1 MAEAEIALNQQAIQ
15 KLAGY
20 YKTAT
25 SNIIARL
32 TKLTSFEQA
41 RQLEVLAQIDQILQ
55 ELDQKTAETITGEL
69 EAHYTKYAKQT
80 ATVAKQS
87 GLQLNPTLTALDR
100 QAIEALANGTMET
113 YREAYS
119 GVKRAAMRM
128 LTEAHRQ
135 EVQATLIEGRIT
147 GATRK
152 AIADSIAGQ
161 LKEGLVTLIDKGGR
175 KWSLE
180 AYSNMLT
187 RTMFVKSANDGII
200 NKLLAGGEDLVQVSY
215 HGADCKLCQ
224 PWEGKILSIS
234 GLNPVYPSKAEAE
247 DNGLMHPNCRH
258 RYLPYRET
266 LAQVSTVWNPDTK
279 HYIQL

>member
-1 MAEAEIALNQQAIQ
+1 MVEAEIALNQQAIQ

-55 ELDQKTAETITGEL
+55 ELDQKTADIITKET

-80 ATVAKQS
+80 TSVAKDS
-87 GLQLNPTLTALDR
+87 GIALNPTLTALDR
-100 QAIEALANGTMET
+100 QAIEALANGTMES

-128 LTEAHRQ
+128 LNDAHRQ

-152 AIADSIAGQ
+152 VIADSIAGQ

-180 AYSNMLT
+180 AYANMLT

-200 NKLLAGGEDLVQVSY
+200 NRLLGGGEDLVQVSY
-215 HGADCKLCQ
+215 HGATCQLCS
-224 PWEGKILSIS
+224 PWESKILSIS
-234 GLNPVYPSKAEAE
+234 GLNPVYPSRAEAE
-247 DNGLMHPNCRH
+247 NNGLMHPNCRH

-266 LAQVSTVWNPDTK
+266 LAQVSTVWNPDTQ
-279 HYIQL
+279 HYIEL